1 LGFFQ
6 GVHYNGGHPAIA
18 KASQIFAEARWNVC
32 LLGNHFRRATMRL
45 IAGIIDC
52 AFENSEKLCRNLRFQ
67 LAITDTLKLA
77 SRRNPSIRIL
87 GKIFPQKTFPPSLF
101 RTSGGFQDE

>member
-32 LLGNHFRRATMRL
+32 LLGNHFRRATMQL

-52 AFENSEKLCRNLRFQ
+52 AFENAKALPEPALPAGNY
-67 LAITDTLKLA
+67 
-77 SRRNPSIRIL
+77 
-87 GKIFPQKTFPPSLF
+87 
-101 RTSGGFQDE
+101 